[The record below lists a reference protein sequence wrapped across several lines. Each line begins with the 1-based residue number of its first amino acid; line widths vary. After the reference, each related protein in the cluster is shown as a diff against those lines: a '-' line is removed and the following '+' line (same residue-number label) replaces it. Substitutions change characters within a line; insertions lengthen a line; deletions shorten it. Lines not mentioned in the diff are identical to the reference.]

1 MSKEKQIALIAC
13 LVWTVIVAMPFGL
26 VKKSEKEQMRDIAL
40 SQARGFFQQVV
51 DARTWNASHGGVYVE
66 VNEETEPNPYLDV
79 PDRDLV
85 TTDGKRLTLINP
97 AYMTRQIAQIGE
109 KRDQIRTHITS
120 LKPLRPKNV
129 PDPWE
134 EKALK
139 IFEKGQKEYWEY
151 LTDDQDRNIFRY
163 MSVLMVEEE
172 CLQCHAEQKYE
183 LGDIRG
189 GISISFPV
197 DDIISASI
205 SDLRL
210 VKTSLGITW
219 LLGLGIISIILRGY
233 RFKQQH
239 VRQLESLTIKDEFTG
254 LYNRLGFMTMARQ
267 QIKYADRNKHKA
279 MLLFIDIDGFRQLV
293 DIHGQEAGDALLK
306 RMAGILRSTFREF
319 DVIARLR
326 RDQFVVLAMDSS
338 QDDLK
343 AITERLE
350 KVVRED
356 NEAAEVSYELS
367 VSFGS
372 AEYDPEDPQELELL
386 VLEADEKLDYGPDR

>member
-13 LVWTVIVAMPFGL
+13 LVWTAIVAMPIGL
-26 VKKSEKEQMRDIAL
+26 VKKSEKEHMRDIAL

-66 VNEETEPNPYLDV
+66 VNEETKPNPYLAV
-79 PDRDLV
+79 PDRDIV
-85 TTDGKRLTLINP
+85 TTEGRRLTLINP

-139 IFEKGQKEYWEY
+139 TFEHGKKEYWEY
-151 LTDDQDRNIFRY
+151 LTDEQGRNIFRY
-163 MSVLMVEEE
+163 MSVLIVEKE
-172 CLQCHAEQKYE
+172 CLRCHAEQKYE

-189 GISISFPV
+189 GISISFPA

-219 LLGLGIISIILRGY
+219 LLGLGIIVIVLYGY
-233 RFKQQH
+233 KLKQQH
-239 VRQLESLTIKDEFTG
+239 VRQLESLTIKDVFTG

-267 QIKYADRNKHKA
+267 QIKYADRNKQKA

-293 DIHGQEAGDALLK
+293 DIHGQGAGDTLLI

-319 DVIARLR
+319 DVVARLR
-326 RDQFVVLAMDSS
+326 RDKFVVLAMDSS
-338 QDDLK
+338 QEDLK

-350 KVVRED
+350 KIVSED
-356 NEAAEVSYELS
+356 NEAAEVPYKLS
-367 VSFGS
+367 VSFGA
-372 AEYDPEDPQELELL
+372 AEYDPEDPQDLELL
-386 VLEADEKLDYGPDR
+386 ILEADQKLDFGPDR

>member
-1 MSKEKQIALIAC
+1 MSKENRIALIAC

-40 SQARGFFQQVV
+40 SQAKGFFQQVV
-51 DARTWNASHGGVYVE
+51 DTRTWNARHGGVYVE
-66 VNEETEPNPYLDV
+66 VNEETEPNPYLDI

-85 TTDGKRLTLINP
+85 TTDGRRLTLINP

-120 LKPLRPKNV
+120 LKPLRSKNV

-139 IFEKGQKEYWEY
+139 IFERGRKEYWEY
-151 LTDDQDRNIFRY
+151 LIDDQGRNIFRY
-163 MSVLMVEEE
+163 MSVLMVEKE

-189 GISISFPV
+189 GISISFPA

-205 SDLRL
+205 SDLGL

-219 LLGLGIISIILRGY
+219 LLGLGIIGIVFYGY
-233 RFKQQH
+233 RLKQQH
-239 VRQLESLTIKDEFTG
+239 VRQLENLTIKDEFTG

-267 QIKYADRNKHKA
+267 QIKYADRNMQKA
-279 MLLFIDIDGFRQLV
+279 MLLFIGIDGFRQLV
-293 DIHGQEAGDALLK
+293 DIHGQEAGDALLV

-319 DVIARLR
+319 DVIARLK

-338 QDDLK
+338 LGELK
-343 AITERLE
+343 AIRERLE
-350 KVVRED
+350 KMVRED
-356 NEAAEVSYELS
+356 NETTETPYELS

-372 AEYDPEDPQELELL
+372 AEYDPEDPQDLELL
-386 VLEADEKLDYGPDR
+386 ILEADERMDIVPDG